1 MLFHNS
7 PRTKHRSVDKVILL
21 LSKQSSKCGKID
33 KKEAPD
39 AEILTPPRP
48 AFCLFVCESDLSQ
61 TTPKLFLSVM
71 TSIYLVCSFVN
82 HTHDS
87 IHIGLCRQKLPHF
100 LTGTPVLG
108 IGLFLFFQQFRV
120 LRLQLF
126 DLWKLLDAHLI
137 KGILSSLV
145 EQNFFLIFFPEFLR
159 VTRLALCHIDLT
171 SLGIIYDVSTQNSDL
186 CHALF
191 SRFDLR
197 RKFIVMCRGSRSLFF
212 QNRIL

>member
-1 MLFHNS
+1 MVGRQVDMLSCS
-7 PRTKHRSVDKVILL
+7 PQNGILNA
-21 LSKQSSKCGKID
+21 GKWT
-33 KKEAPD
+33 KKEMPD
-39 AEILTPPRP
+39 AEILPPPRP

-108 IGLFLFFQQFRV
+108 IGLFLFFQQFRI

-126 DLWKLLDAHLI
+126 DLGQLLDAHLI

-145 EQNFFLIFFPEFLR
+145 EQNFFLMFL
-159 VTRLALCHIDLT
+159 D
-171 SLGIIYDVSTQNSDL
+171 
-186 CHALF
+186 
-191 SRFDLR
+191 
-197 RKFIVMCRGSRSLFF
+197 RKSVV
-212 QNRIL
+212 